1 MEKKVKME
9 LRVLRLDHRPGRD
22 KRVSSHAA
30 LVARAFGASGMIY
43 TGVKDTSLEDSVNKV
58 VKQWGGDFFIRHAS
72 SSWKRVISEH
82 KQEGFT
88 ILHLTMYG
96 MPFRDVVGKLIK
108 ESCPKIL
115 IIVGGSKV
123 PSGVYDA
130 CDHNV
135 SVTNQPHSEIAALAV
150 LLEHLGPGIEK
161 VEAGFDNASRKI
173 IPAERGKNVVQRSIR
188 A

>member
-1 MEKKVKME
+1 M
-9 LRVLRLDHRPGRD
+9 
-22 KRVSSHAA
+22 SSHAA

-58 VKQWGGDFFIRHAS
+58 VEQWGGDFFIRHAS
-72 SSWKRVISEH
+72 SWKRVLSEH
-82 KQEGFT
+82 KQDGFT

-96 MPFRDVVGKLIK
+96 MPFKEVAWKLIK
-108 ESCPKIL
+108 NSCEKVL
-115 IIVGGSKV
+115 IIIGGSKV

-161 VEAGFDNASRKI
+161 VEAGFSNASRKI
-173 IPAERGKNVVQRSIR
+173 IPAERGKNVVKRSVQS
-188 A
+188 